1 MLVSC
6 NQEVEEYRVRRG
18 KEYAQVFK
26 AVAHLELN
34 ELTSYQQLLQIPLA
48 AIGTS

>member
-26 AVAHLELN
+26 GVAQLELT
-34 ELTSYQQLLQIPLA
+34 ELAAYEQLLQIPLA
-48 AIGTS
+48 AIGA